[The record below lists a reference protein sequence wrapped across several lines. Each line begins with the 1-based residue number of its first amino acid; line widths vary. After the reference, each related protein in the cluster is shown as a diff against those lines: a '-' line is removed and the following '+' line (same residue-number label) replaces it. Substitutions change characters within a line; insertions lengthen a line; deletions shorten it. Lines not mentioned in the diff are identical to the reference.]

1 MSFRPSCQITP
12 DCPRTVTGLP
22 DPYLVDS
29 TEGEDATNS

>member
-1 MSFRPSCQITP
+1 MSFRPSYQITP

-29 TEGEDATNS
+29 ADKEATANN